1 MLIATEICDLER
13 SGIGKVPCLS
23 YFETQ
28 DRPVKTITAHAA
40 HGSFDTDEYTST
52 VYLPFTH
59 GIPPEVEHLFNLPN
73 QWPSYCG
80 NANAGFTIEPLHGF
94 VVTPDGQ
101 DHFTLKLHTPPV
113 HSLGDQVKVEF
124 KVQPDWYYNGT
135 RCAKFNTIVFDRETW
150 QKPQQVDMS
159 FIDYGCCRY

>member
-1 MLIATEICDLER
+1 RYDSAEICDLER

-59 GIPPEVEHLFNLPN
+59 GIPPEVERLFNLPN

-150 QKPQQVDMS
+150 Q
-159 FIDYGCCRY
+159 

>member
-1 MLIATEICDLER
+1 MLVHR
-13 SGIGKVPCLS
+13 
-23 YFETQ
+23 
-28 DRPVKTITAHAA
+28 
-40 HGSFDTDEYTST
+40 YTST

-59 GIPPEVEHLFNLPN
+59 GIPSEAEHLFNLPN

-80 NANAGFTIEPLHGF
+80 NANTESLHGF
-94 VVTPDGQ
+94 VVTSDDQ
-101 DHFTLKLHTPPV
+101 DHFTLKLQTPPV

-135 RCAKFNTIVFDRETW
+135 QCAKFNTIVFDRETW

-159 FIDYGCCRY
+159 FIRYGCCRYSVTATGV